1 MVVLLIA
8 AAAIASVWSPSVPDG
23 APSVFAAPFGEGTS
37 DLGTV
42 CGRTEGTTNA
52 NDSSHTVVWTCAAC
66 LVPDQADRA
75 FEMFE
80 WVAVEPGSVPSW
92 GIFADLGSRGN
103 RPSICGVT
111 AVGGRLWL
119 IPDAVATPGHASD
132 RMVPSA

>member
-1 MVVLLIA
+1 MTDAHGPATKGSMSRRRRRVEAVAAMVVLLIA

-52 NDSSHTVVWTCAAC
+52 NDWSHTVVWTCAAC

-80 WVAVEPGSVPSW
+80 WVAVEPGSVLSW
-92 GIFADLGSRGN
+92 GIFADLGS
-103 RPSICGVT
+103 
-111 AVGGRLWL
+111 
-119 IPDAVATPGHASD
+119 
-132 RMVPSA
+132 